1 MLEPLC
7 QTTLA
12 GLLVKRRDIVSGLP
26 EDFHDLVERDAVLS
40 VRERRIEVG
49 IQSPGSGKGVPL
61 DSWNL
66 NQSAYRIAGHAKMV
80 FQCHLGRI
88 LYL

>member
-1 MLEPLC
+1 MLEPLG

-40 VRERRIEVG
+40 VRECRIEVG
-49 IQSPGSGKGVPL
+49 IQGPGSGKGVPL
-61 DSWNL
+61 DAWNL
-66 NQSAYRIAGHAKMV
+66 NQSANRIAGHAKMV